1 MTESR
6 PWGAAKEK
14 PKEEEGATYPCA
26 QQHRG
31 DAPRA
36 PSASSPPPAVEAEFW
51 ACADAIRARWR
62 KEAPYYVGARRQ
74 IPGGG
79 VCV

>member
-31 DAPRA
+31 AAPARLAKIPFCASPVMREARVRGSPEMA
-36 PSASSPPPAVEAEFW
+36 PP
-51 ACADAIRARWR
+51 
-62 KEAPYYVGARRQ
+62 
-74 IPGGG
+74 
-79 VCV
+79 

>member
-14 PKEEEGATYPCA
+14 PKEEERAQHPHAA

-31 DAPRA
+31 AAPRA
-36 PSASSPPPAVEAEFW
+36 SSASLPPSALEVEFW
-51 ACADAIRARWR
+51 ARADAIARWIEER
-62 KEAPYYVGARRQ
+62 GT
-74 IPGGG
+74 I
-79 VCV
+79 